1 MVVIHIIRPVVDYVF
16 VMKFDFPKKIRSG
29 YLAVFLLL
37 VLCYFLSL
45 SSFIQLRKQNKWV
58 GHTREVINE
67 LATLN
72 SNLKDAAINWNE
84 FLLSKQK
91 SYFETYRENRK
102 LVDSLYRV
110 LSANVNDNL
119 SEKQRVEAMHGKI
132 IQQFEMLD
140 REMGILNKN
149 NFQIDDTIRV
159 WEQKNSKLIDSI
171 GQISD
176 TIRMTENKLLFQ
188 RTQRV
193 IFYSKIVF
201 WIIIGAGL
209 VSCLLILYSLV
220 TFNIESQ
227 AKKKATIQAES
238 YHEQLEKRVTE
249 LANANR
255 ELLELRSLERFTS
268 TGRIARVIAHEIRNP
283 LTNIDLSAGHL
294 ENDKLGPDDKKTFLE
309 IIARNSRRINE
320 LINELLSATKFS
332 DLQYEEIR
340 VNDLLDETLNEAVD
354 RAQLRHIRINK
365 NYSPENIWLNVDRS
379 RMEIALLN
387 IIVNAMEAMTGENSL
402 LLLETAKK
410 NGHCIITIGDN
421 GKGMDAETLA
431 KVFDPYFTSKTNG
444 NGLGMTNTQ
453 NIILNHKGKIEV
465 ISEEGKGTAFIITL
479 NILKTEGSGQF
490 KLI

>member
-1 MVVIHIIRPVVDYVF
+1 
-16 VMKFDFPKKIRSG
+16 MKFDFPKKIRSG
-29 YLAVFLLL
+29 YLVVFLLL

-84 FLLSKQK
+84 FLLNKEQ
-91 SYFETYRENRK
+91 SYFETYRESRA
-102 LVDSLYRV
+102 LVDSLYLV
-110 LSANVNDNL
+110 LCNNVNDNPD
-119 SEKQRVEAMHGKI
+119 EKKRVGSMHDKI
-132 IQQFEMLD
+132 VSQYQVLD
-140 REMGILNKN
+140 REIGILNKN
-149 NFQIDDTIRV
+149 NFQIDDTIKS
-159 WEQKNSKLIDSI
+159 WEQKNIKLIDSI
-171 GQISD
+171 ALISD
-176 TIRMTENKLLFQ
+176 SIRLNENKLLFQ

-209 VSCLLILYSLV
+209 VSCLLIFYSLA
-220 TFNIESQ
+220 TFNMESH
-227 AKKKATIQAES
+227 AKKMATRQAET
-238 YHEQLEKRVTE
+238 YHDQLEKRVME
-249 LANANR
+249 LAKANQ

-294 ENDKLGPDDKKTFLE
+294 ENDKLAAEDKKAFLD

-340 VNDLLDETLNEAVD
+340 VNDLLDETLNEAID
-354 RAQLRHIRINK
+354 RAQLSHVRINK
-365 NYSPENIWLNVDRS
+365 NYSSDNIWLNVDRS

-402 LLLETAKK
+402 LVLETGEK
-410 NGHCIITIGDN
+410 NGQCIITIRDN
-421 GKGMDAETLA
+421 GKGMDGETLA

-479 NILKTEGSGQF
+479 NILKKEGTR
-490 KLI
+490 

>member
-1 MVVIHIIRPVVDYVF
+1 
-16 VMKFDFPKKIRSG
+16 MKFDFPKKIRSG

-72 SNLKDAAINWNE
+72 SHLKDAAINWNE
-84 FLLSKQK
+84 FLLNKQQ
-91 SYFETYRENRK
+91 SYFETYRGHRA
-102 LVDSLYRV
+102 LVDSLYFV
-110 LSANVNDNL
+110 LYNNVNDNPE
-119 SEKQRVEAMHGKI
+119 EKKRVASMHDKI
-132 IQQFEMLD
+132 VRQYQMLD

-149 NFQIDDTIRV
+149 NFLIDDTIKS

-171 GQISD
+171 GLISD
-176 TIRMTENKLLFQ
+176 SIRLNENKLLFQ

-220 TFNIESQ
+220 TFNMESQ
-227 AKKKATIQAES
+227 AKKKATKQAET
-238 YHEQLEKRVTE
+238 YHDQLEKRVIE
-249 LANANR
+249 LAKANQ
-255 ELLELRSLERFTS
+255 ELLELRGLERFTS
-268 TGRIARVIAHEIRNP
+268 TGRLARVIAHEIRNP

-294 ENDKLGPDDKKTFLE
+294 ENDKLGTDDKKAFLD

-320 LINELLSATKFS
+320 LINELLSATKFT

-340 VNDLLDETLNEAVD
+340 VNDLLDETLNEAID
-354 RAQLRHIRINK
+354 RAQLSHVHINK
-365 NYSPENIWLNVDRS
+365 NYSSDNIWLNVDRS

-402 LLLETAKK
+402 LILETGEK
-410 NGHCIITIGDN
+410 NGQCIITIRDN
-421 GKGMDAETLA
+421 GKGMDGETLA

-465 ISEEGKGTAFIITL
+465 VSEVGKGTAFIITL
-479 NILKTEGSGQF
+479 NILKKEGTHQF

>member
-1 MVVIHIIRPVVDYVF
+1 
-16 VMKFDFPKKIRSG
+16 MKFDFPKKIRSG

-72 SNLKDAAINWNE
+72 SHLKDAAINWNE
-84 FLLSKQK
+84 FLLNKQQ
-91 SYFETYRENRK
+91 SYFETYHENRV
-102 LVDSLYRV
+102 LVDSLYFV
-110 LSANVNDNL
+110 LYNNVNDNPE
-119 SEKQRVEAMHGKI
+119 EKKRVVSMHEKI
-132 IQQFEMLD
+132 IRQYQMLD

-149 NFQIDDTIRV
+149 NFLVDDTIRS

-171 GQISD
+171 GLISD
-176 TIRMTENKLLFQ
+176 SIRVNENKLLFQ

-220 TFNIESQ
+220 TFNMESQ
-227 AKKKATIQAES
+227 AKKKATKQAES
-238 YHEQLEKRVTE
+238 YHDQLEKRVIE
-249 LANANR
+249 LAKANQ

-294 ENDKLGPDDKKTFLE
+294 DNDKLGTDDKKAFLD

-320 LINELLSATKFS
+320 LINELLSATKFT

-340 VNDLLDETLNEAVD
+340 VNDLLDETLNEAID
-354 RAQLRHIRINK
+354 RAQLSHVHINK
-365 NYSPENIWLNVDRS
+365 NYSSENIWLNVDRS

-402 LLLETAKK
+402 LVLETGEK
-410 NGHCIITIGDN
+410 NGQCMITIRDN
-421 GKGMDAETLA
+421 GKGMDGETLA

-465 ISEEGKGTAFIITL
+465 VSEEGKGTAFIITL
-479 NILKTEGSGQF
+479 NILRKRRVAS
-490 KLI
+490 I